1 MYIVC
6 LDLES
11 VLIPEIWIII
21 SKATGIQDLQLTT
34 RDVPNYEVLMKQRL
48 QVLSTYNLTFK
59 NIQKIVE
66 TIKPFDG
73 AVTFLNWLRKHFP
86 TIILTDSFYEFVL
99 PLMEKLA
106 YPTLFSN
113 SLEIDKRG
121 LIKNYRLRQQNG
133 KVKAVKALKTLNFQ
147 AIAIGDSYNDIE
159 MLQEA
164 EIGILFNPSKNIQK
178 EFPNFPVV
186 NSYNELKGQLIQYSK
201 PSAC

>member
-1 MYIVC
+1 MYVIC

-11 VLIPEIWIII
+11 VLIPEIWVII
-21 SKATGIQDLQLTT
+21 SEATGIRDLQLTT

-48 QVLSTYNLTFK
+48 QVLSTCNLTLK

-73 AVTFLNWLRKHFP
+73 AITFLNWVRKHFP
-86 TIILTDSFYEFVL
+86 TIILTDSFYEFVS
-99 PLMEKLA
+99 PLIEKLA

-113 SLEIDKRG
+113 SLEVDKRG
-121 LIKNYRLRQQNG
+121 LIKNYELRQQDG
-133 KVKAVKALKTLNFQ
+133 KVKAVKALKTLSFQ
-147 AIAIGDSYNDIE
+147 IIAIGDSYNDID

-164 EIGILFNPSKNIQK
+164 EIGILFKPSKNIQK

-186 NSYNELKGQLIQYSK
+186 ENYNELKSQLIQYSK
-201 PSAC
+201 